1 MTDIQQQPT
10 ESSDE
15 LETLKARADMMGIKY
30 HPATGVDK
38 LKRKIEMKLE
48 GNSSED
54 DKEETVKSVS
64 NNESVPFIT
73 HQEFMEQTIQSRKI
87 EANRLVRCRITCMNP
102 NKKEWEG
109 EIISVGS
116 AKLGTFKKYVKFN
129 TEDGYHIP
137 KIIYDYLKEKK
148 CSLFYTAKDH
158 LGQPIRKSKSINEFN
173 IEVLPPLTPKE
184 LKDLAQRQAM
194 AKGEE

>member
-1 MTDIQQQPT
+1 MTDTQQQPT

-15 LETLKARADMMGIKY
+15 LETLKARADLMGIKY
-30 HPATGVDK
+30 HPATGAEK
-38 LKRKIEMKLE
+38 LRRKIELRLE
-48 GNSSED
+48 GKSSDDEKED
-54 DKEETVKSVS
+54 SPKQV
-64 NNESVPFIT
+64 NRGPVPYIT
-73 HQEFMEQTIQSRKI
+73 HQEFMEQTIQSRKK
-87 EANRLVRCRITCMNP
+87 EANRLIRCRITCMNP

-148 CSLFYTAKDH
+148 CSIFYNVKDQT
-158 LGQPIRKSKSINEFN
+158 GQSVRKSKAVNEFN

-194 AKGEE
+194 AKGEGE